1 MGISLLDF
9 SLEYAN
15 NIDKS
20 RYHNYSLMNQQI
32 KLNKFKSSFRVLL
45 TISHKENQV
54 LVAYKLR
61 CIEYAVDIEIKI
73 FPL

>member
-20 RYHNYSLMNQQI
+20 RCYSDFLMNQQI
-32 KLNKFKSSFRVLL
+32 KLNKIKSSFRVLL
-45 TISHKENQV
+45 TISHKEN
-54 LVAYKLR
+54 
-61 CIEYAVDIEIKI
+61 
-73 FPL
+73 